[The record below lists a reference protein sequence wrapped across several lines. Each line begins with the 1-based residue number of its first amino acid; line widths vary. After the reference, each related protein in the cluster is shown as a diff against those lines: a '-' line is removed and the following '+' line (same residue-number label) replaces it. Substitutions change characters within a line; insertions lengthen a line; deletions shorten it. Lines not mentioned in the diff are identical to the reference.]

1 MPDPTTQA
9 NYLQIFTKHVHFDWT
24 PDFANQIIEG
34 TATHTL
40 LARESGVE
48 EVMYII
54 ISMRHNDGIVLTM
67 VI

>member
-9 NYLQIFTKHVHFDWT
+9 NYLQIFTKHVDFDWT
-24 PDFANQIIEG
+24 LDFANQIVEG

-40 LARESGVE
+40 LAQESGVE

-54 ISMRHNDGIVLTM
+54 ISMRHNHRIVLTM
-67 VI
+67 II

>member
-9 NYLQIFTKHVHFDWT
+9 NYLQIFTKHVDFDWT
-24 PDFANQIIEG
+24 LDFAHQVIEG

-40 LARESGVE
+40 LALESSVE
-48 EVMYII
+48 SVTYIA
-54 ISMRHNDGIVLTM
+54 ISMRHNHGIVLTM

>member
-24 PDFANQIIEG
+24 LDFANQIIEG

-40 LARESGVE
+40 LAHESGAE
-48 EVMYII
+48 EVMYITV
-54 ISMRHNDGIVLTM
+54 SMCHDHRIVLTM